1 MSRIVLMVVV
11 TGFASAATSA
21 AWADGRTAGGV
32 VAQTSSQA
40 MAFRND
46 QKWDAGDNTGN
57 SSIDSVLDMIAGKVI
72 ASPPAISAL
81 ESVAFDVK
89 MAPQDFVMPN
99 GAMRADALRA
109 RLKQR
114 FATVGG
120 YDIDVLW
127 PNVRR
132 GSR

>member
-1 MSRIVLMVVV
+1 MAAI
-11 TGFASAATSA
+11 TGLVSVATSV

-46 QKWDAGDNTGN
+46 HVWNAGDNTGN
-57 SSIDSVLDMIAGKVI
+57 SGIDAVLDLIAGKVVNDP
-72 ASPPAISAL
+72 SAISAL

-89 MAPQDFVMPN
+89 VAPQKFVMPN
-99 GAMRADALRA
+99 GAMRADALRTQ
-109 RLKQR
+109 LKQR

-127 PNVRR
+127 PNSGRSA
-132 GSR
+132 GTA